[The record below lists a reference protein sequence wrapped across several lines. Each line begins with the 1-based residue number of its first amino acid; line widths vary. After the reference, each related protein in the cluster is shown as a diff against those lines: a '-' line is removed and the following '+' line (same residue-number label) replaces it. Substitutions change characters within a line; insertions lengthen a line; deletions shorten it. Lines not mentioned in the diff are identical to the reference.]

1 MNPLATALL
10 NLLGTIPD
18 AAVAIVHP
26 EDYHEHL
33 RLVLGEVFVRAT
45 NQATIM
51 SGCAGHFYR
60 GNDAITAL
68 YLLRSV
74 QRGEVRVGTVA
85 LLKELRR

>member
-1 MNPLATALL
+1 MATALL

-18 AAVAIVHP
+18 AAVVIVHP

-45 NQATIM
+45 NQATII

-68 YLLRSV
+68 YLRRSV
-74 QRGEVRVGTVA
+74 PRGEVRAGTVS
-85 LLKELRR
+85 LLKEHTR